1 MDRNINLS
9 RIEEHYLFSSIRQ
22 KIQKFQQDQ
31 PDVSIVDLSIGN
43 TTQPL
48 DGSVVHAFTQ
58 SINKLSNPKTYSGY
72 GPELGLP
79 MLREHIAHVLYQDN
93 VSPKEVFI
101 SDGAKTDIFRLLS
114 LFGPGKTVAI
124 QDPSYPVYSDAA
136 YLTGAR
142 KVIKLP
148 CTKQT
153 NFFPQIPSEE
163 SIDIFC
169 LCSPNNPT
177 GTVLTK
183 EQLSTL
189 VNYANNQGSII
200 LFDAAYSAFISNS
213 SLPKSI
219 FEIPGA
225 RSCAIEVNSFSK
237 SLGFSGVRL
246 GWNVVP
252 EQLTYANGYEI
263 IRDWQRFLCTTF
275 NGASLPVQEA
285 AMAGLS
291 LFPNIEALSH
301 YQKNSA
307 ILSQALQ
314 KSGFLVHGGQHSLYL
329 WVEIPNDIPDED
341 IFDFFLHQ
349 YHIAI
354 TPGIGFGE
362 CGKGYVRF
370 SALGKR
376 EDILLACKRLNQ
388 SPVCASTVLSL

>member
-22 KIQKFQQDQ
+22 KIQKFQQYQ

-225 RSCAIEVNSFSK
+225 RSCAIEVNS
-237 SLGFSGVRL
+237 
-246 GWNVVP
+246 
-252 EQLTYANGYEI
+252 
-263 IRDWQRFLCTTF
+263 
-275 NGASLPVQEA
+275 
-285 AMAGLS
+285 
-291 LFPNIEALSH
+291 
-301 YQKNSA
+301 
-307 ILSQALQ
+307 
-314 KSGFLVHGGQHSLYL
+314 
-329 WVEIPNDIPDED
+329 
-341 IFDFFLHQ
+341 
-349 YHIAI
+349 
-354 TPGIGFGE
+354 
-362 CGKGYVRF
+362 
-370 SALGKR
+370 
-376 EDILLACKRLNQ
+376 
-388 SPVCASTVLSL
+388 